1 VVGDL
6 ILVVGGQKSGKSGFA
21 AARASRQANEV
32 AVITP
37 AEATDP
43 EMIERIARHRADR
56 PASWQTFETFDLADA
71 LGRAGSTTA
80 TVIVDALDTW
90 LVHAMQTHD
99 LWTDADV
106 EPLGRD
112 GMAAVER
119 LLDEVGEVVAA
130 AQGRGGETI
139 VIAGELGSALAPLGA
154 GTRRYIDLHGRILQR
169 LAAAATEAFLVVAG
183 RAIPLPPTEPTHP
196 KTRHVSSAFDDVA
209 ALVAAVSP
217 ASSDAAAAARAHLDA
232 LAKPPGSLG
241 RLEDLAARLAAIA
254 ATSPPPIPAGPALLV
269 ACGDHGVHAQ
279 GVTPWPQA
287 VTTAVVDAVCAGI
300 AASGPLARQ
309 VGATTTVLDVG
320 VANALRDHPN
330 LQRTKLRDGTDDL
343 MIEPA
348 MTLADAEAAILAG
361 ANAVAGLVDA
371 GADLIVLGEVGMANT
386 TPSACLIAA
395 MTGADA
401 DQVTGRGTGID
412 DATHERK
419 IEVVAKALARHGD
432 GREPLD
438 VLASLG
444 GLEHAALV
452 GACLAGAVGRIPV
465 ILDGVSTNAAAMVA
479 VALAPEVA
487 GYLVAG
493 HASTEPGATLALTR
507 LELDPLLDLGMRL
520 GEGTGAL
527 LAVPIVQAAARVMA
541 ETAKLDDLL

>member
-1 VVGDL
+1 VGAL
-6 ILVVGGQKSGKSGFA
+6 TLVIGGQKSGKSGFA
-21 AARASRQANEV
+21 AARASGFSGEV

-37 AEATDP
+37 ASAGDR
-43 EMIERIARHRADR
+43 EMQERIARHRADR
-56 PASWQTFETFDLADA
+56 PVTWRTIETFDLDDGLAQA
-71 LGRAGSTTA
+71 APAS

-90 LVHAMQTHD
+90 LHHVMQVHG

-112 GMAAVER
+112 GAVAEQR
-119 LLDEVGEVVAA
+119 VLSEVDRVIASASARAG
-130 AQGRGGETI
+130 QTI

-154 GTRRYIDLHGRILQR
+154 GARRYVDLHGRILQR
-169 LAAAATEAFLVVAG
+169 LAAAAADAFLIVAG
-183 RAIPLPPTEPTHP
+183 RAIPLPSPDATLARPSADRT
-196 KTRHVSSAFDDVA
+196 AFDDVA
-209 ALVAAVSP
+209 QLVAAVRP
-217 ASSDAAAAARAHLDA
+217 ADRDAADAAREHLDA
-232 LAKPPGSLG
+232 LAKPVGSLG
-241 RLEDLAARLAAIA
+241 RLEDLGARLAGIA
-254 ATSPPPIPAGPALLV
+254 AASPPPIPSHPALLV

-287 VTTAVVDAVCAGI
+287 VTAAVVDAVCAGV

-320 VANALRDHPN
+320 VSSDVGDHPQ
-330 LQRTKLRDGTDDL
+330 LKRARVRAGTDDL
-343 MIEPA
+343 TVDRA
-348 MTLADAEAAILAG
+348 MTDADAESAVLAG
-361 ANAVAGLVDA
+361 ANTVARLVAA

-395 MTGADA
+395 MTGAEAED
-401 DQVTGRGTGID
+401 VTGRGVGID
-412 DATHERK
+412 DTTHARK

-432 GREPLD
+432 GRQSLD

-452 GACLAGAVGRIPV
+452 GACLAGAVCRIPV
-465 ILDGVSTNAAAMVA
+465 ILDGVSTNAGAMVA

-493 HASTEPGATLALTR
+493 HASTEPGATLALAR
-507 LELDPLLDLGMRL
+507 LGLDPLLDLGMRL

-541 ETAKLDDLL
+541 ETAILDDLL